1 MKGKGKAEPG
11 SGEDSAKKVTFAEDT
26 KPPANGADSSEKAAE
41 NTKLDGV
48 AGQLEI
54 YESGAVKM
62 RLKNGIVMDVRTLLK
77 DPSISYLQSHYLQIT
92 AATHPSFLQ
101 HAVYLDPTNKRLCV
115 LGEVNR
121 RFVATPD
128 LDVLLSAMDVAD
140 NPPTFELGEGLLTMD
155 TTS

>member
-1 MKGKGKAEPG
+1 MKGKGKAEPV

-26 KPPANGADSSEKAAE
+26 KPPANGAESLEKAGE

-77 DPSISYLQSHYLQIT
+77 VPSDRKSTRLNSSHSGESRM
-92 AATHPSFLQ
+92 PS
-101 HAVYLDPTNKRLCV
+101 
-115 LGEVNR
+115 
-121 RFVATPD
+121 
-128 LDVLLSAMDVAD
+128 SA
-140 NPPTFELGEGLLTMD
+140 
-155 TTS
+155 